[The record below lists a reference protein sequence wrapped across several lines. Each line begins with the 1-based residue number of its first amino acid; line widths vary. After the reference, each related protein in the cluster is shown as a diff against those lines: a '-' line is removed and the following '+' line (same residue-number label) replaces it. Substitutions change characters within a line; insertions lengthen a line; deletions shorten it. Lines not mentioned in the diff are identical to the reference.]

1 MATISV
7 IIPTHNRPIL
17 VLQAVSSALQQT
29 FRDIEVVVV
38 IDGDSPETVTSLQG
52 VGDSRLR
59 WVSLTE
65 SVGGAEARNLGVRAA
80 IGQWIA
86 FLDDDDEWLPE
97 KLAEQMK
104 VAVREGPD
112 CFVSCRYID
121 RKSNSEVVLPL
132 LLPATGQDISEYL
145 FCEVSLLGFT
155 GGFLQTS
162 TWLVPRHAV
171 MAVPFTKGLARNQ
184 DTDWLIR
191 GIPSQKLKVFVVWQT
206 LAIFHNEATTGR
218 ITTKSSGWRYT
229 LEWALERRP
238 YFTPRSFPYF
248 LATNVM
254 FRAAAQRE
262 PWKAFPLIF
271 RTASK
276 HGRLTPGSVWQLFG
290 NWFIFPRS
298 RLGIKSRIQN
308 WLSLRAAK

>member
-7 IIPTHNRPIL
+7 IIPTHNRPIV
-17 VLQAVSSALQQT
+17 VLQAVASALDQT

-38 IDGDSPETVTSLQG
+38 IDGESPETVSALQG

-59 WVSLTE
+59 WVSVAE
-65 SVGGAEARNLGVRAA
+65 SVGGAEARNVGVRAA
-80 IGQWIA
+80 NGEWIA

-112 CFVSCRYID
+112 CFVACRYVD
-121 RKSNSEVVLPL
+121 RKATSEIVLPL
-132 LLPATGQDISEYL
+132 LPPATGQPISEYL

-162 TWLVPRHAV
+162 TWLVPRRAA

-191 GIPSQKLKVFVVWQT
+191 GIPSQGLRVFVVWQT
-206 LAIFHNEATTGR
+206 LAIFHNEATVGR

-229 LEWALERRP
+229 LDWALERRP
-238 YFTPRSFPYF
+238 FFTSRSFPYY
-248 LATNVM
+248 LATNVIYK
-254 FRAAAQRE
+254 ASAQGE
-262 PWKAFPLIF
+262 PLKTFALIF
-271 RTASK
+271 GLARK
-276 HGRLTPGSVWQLFG
+276 NGQLTPSSVWQLFA
-290 NWFIFPRS
+290 NWFIFPRG
-298 RLGIKSRIQN
+298 RFGVRSRIQN
-308 WLSLRAAK
+308 WLSLRKAE